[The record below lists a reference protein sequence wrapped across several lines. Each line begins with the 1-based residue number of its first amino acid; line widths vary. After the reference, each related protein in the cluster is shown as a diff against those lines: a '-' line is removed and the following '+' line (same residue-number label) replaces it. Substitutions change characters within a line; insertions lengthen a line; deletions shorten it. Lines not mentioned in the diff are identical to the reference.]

1 MCDPKVGW
9 RACNKN
15 QYFFILFFHPFFVI
29 FHHGIGAWLLLK
41 EEDIEVVFYSFETL
55 GVYF

>member
-15 QYFFILFFHPFFVI
+15 QYFIILVFHQFFANFQ
-29 FHHGIGAWLLLK
+29 HGIGAWLLLK
-41 EEDIEVVFYSFETL
+41 EGEIEVVFFYSS
-55 GVYF
+55 